1 MQIIQKSFTEL
12 FANLTGSLFTNLIGV
27 FHKSDRRFFQEVWI
41 GPDNQQRRQHLA
53 LFPFFLI
60 NQSNFSNVFG
70 ISYLCCW
77 FIALTRSSL
86 STNHVFWHFSIGP
99 ETGLW
104 GKVTYC
110 WLFLGLLRFLHSSVT
125 TWNKSPL
132 LHTVLRIWSIKGGAS
147 QVRNFFLRNSLSIKG
162 SGTPL
167 REGAKIFFKK
177 IRT

>member
-53 LFPFFLI
+53 LFLFFLI

-110 WLFLGLLRFLHSSVT
+110 WLFSGPLRFLHSSVT
-125 TWNKSPL
+125 TYLEQISSPSFSR
-132 LHTVLRIWSIKGGAS
+132 VLRNRMVWDFRVAWVQTSNWFQTSHCPNPNWKTMLI
-147 QVRNFFLRNSLSIKG
+147 L
-162 SGTPL
+162 
-167 REGAKIFFKK
+167 
-177 IRT
+177 